1 MIDKISRLNHE
12 VDAAREN
19 VRVFLNGLQRKG
31 TSADVIL
38 CIWYE
43 AINIFED
50 LVKKK
55 FKKLVQTK
63 KWVQTNF

>member
-12 VDAAREN
+12 VDAARED

-31 TSADVIL
+31 PSADVIL
-38 CIWYE
+38 CILYE

-55 FKKLVQTK
+55 FKKLVQTR